1 METVLV
7 GMCGRFVRC
16 VRERVERPACSSGR
30 ATGDAKFNFS
40 CMYVHHNHRSSDLQ
54 RCSYGRLQFVVVGN

>member
-40 CMYVHHNHRSSDLQ
+40 CMYVHHNHRS
-54 RCSYGRLQFVVVGN
+54 